1 MSWTQDLTMGMKF
14 AVGGGREGWIRTLL
28 TAVGV
33 GLGVALLLIT
43 TAIPSALAARNA
55 REDNRNDFGAV
66 MIDKPAHDTMLLG
79 VADTVYKGADVRGR
93 LVRGEGPDAP
103 LPPGTGALPGDGEM
117 LVSSALRRLLA
128 SDKGALLRER
138 LPYRITGTVTD
149 AGLTGPNELAYY
161 AGDNHLTL
169 EETGVVRRITA
180 FAHMPPQEAMD
191 PVLKLLVM
199 IIFVVLLMPVGVFIA
214 GAVRFG
220 SDSRDRR
227 LAALRLV
234 GTDSRMTRRI
244 AAGEALAGSLLGVVF
259 GAGFFLIGRAFVG
272 DIDVAGINLFPA
284 DLNPSAALAVLV
296 ALAVPAAAVAVTLLA
311 LRGVVIEPLGVV
323 RTSVQ
328 RRRRVWWRVLP
339 PVAGLALLVPMLG
352 KGRTS
357 GHFNSTLV
365 IGGSV
370 LLLIGVTAL
379 LPWLIEAVVNRLG
392 GGTTAWQLAVRRLQM
407 TSGTAARLV
416 NGIAVAVAGAIALQ
430 MLFAGIDGDYT
441 KETGADTS
449 RVQMVVQSDF
459 TKGRTAD
466 ALRATHGVRK
476 VLSVSRATA
485 GGTEN
490 AEQTSDMYT
499 GDCASLRVLAALP
512 SCENGDAFIASGG
525 WDDNLPKIAE
535 PGRRLF
541 IHSPFS
547 DRNDRALTWTV
558 PAGTRTVQVTAAP
571 AGGPGS
577 GGVLLTPGALPAL
590 RHLALVDTDYISLDP
605 SEPDAIDLV
614 RNGVAKVNPLT
625 PVDALH
631 EVREDNRFASV
642 RKGLYIGAAA
652 VLLLIGASLLVSVL
666 EQLRDRRKLLA
677 ALTAFGT
684 RRSTMS
690 WSVLWQTAVPVALGL
705 LLATVVGLG
714 LGAVLL
720 QMVGHSVS
728 VDWPAVAAMSGI
740 GGGVVVL
747 VTLLSLPPLWR
758 LMRPEGLRTE

>member
-485 GGTEN
+485 GGRRTLSRP
-490 AEQTSDMYT
+490 AICTPATARRSGYWPLFRPARTATRSSPPVAGTTTSRRSPSPADGCLSTRPSAT
-499 GDCASLRVLAALP
+499 GTTAP
-512 SCENGDAFIASGG
+512 SRGPSR
-525 WDDNLPKIAE
+525 PE
-535 PGRRLF
+535 PARCR
-541 IHSPFS
+541 SRPP
-547 DRNDRALTWTV
+547 RPAV
-558 PAGTRTVQVTAAP
+558 PARGASCSRRGRCPRCGTLPWSTRTTSRSTLRSRMPSTWSVT
-571 AGGPGS
+571 
-577 GGVLLTPGALPAL
+577 VW
-590 RHLALVDTDYISLDP
+590 
-605 SEPDAIDLV
+605 
-614 RNGVAKVNPLT
+614 
-625 PVDALH
+625 
-631 EVREDNRFASV
+631 
-642 RKGLYIGAAA
+642 
-652 VLLLIGASLLVSVL
+652 
-666 EQLRDRRKLLA
+666 
-677 ALTAFGT
+677 
-684 RRSTMS
+684 RRS
-690 WSVLWQTAVPVALGL
+690 
-705 LLATVVGLG
+705 
-714 LGAVLL
+714 
-720 QMVGHSVS
+720 
-728 VDWPAVAAMSGI
+728 I
-740 GGGVVVL
+740 
-747 VTLLSLPPLWR
+747 R
-758 LMRPEGLRTE
+758 